1 MRIAMMPITTS
12 NSISVNPDRGRDM
25 VRPPDDGGR
34 REMRRFDITPQVQA
48 RPGQFRWRWACV
60 VVGLVLAA
68 GCQKGRTPLRDEGKR
83 VGELRA
89 MLADADAEVRARGA
103 FGLSRHGAAAGDAV
117 PELTTLL
124 TDPNPLVRQNAAL
137 ALAAAGPAAKPAVAA
152 LTDALKDP
160 EWAVRRQAAVA
171 LGAIG
176 PDAKAAL
183 PAVRKLEAD
192 PNKVVRDAA
201 KQAREKIGG

>member
-1 MRIAMMPITTS
+1 MAITTKS
-12 NSISVNPDRGRDM
+12 SISVNPDRGRDM
-25 VRPPDDGGR
+25 AVPPDDGGR
-34 REMRRFDITPQVQA
+34 REMRRFDITPKVQA
-48 RPGQFRWRWACV
+48 GLGRFRWRWACV
-60 VVGLVLAA
+60 VAGLVLAT
-68 GCQKGRTPLRDEGKR
+68 GCQKGRTSLRDEGKG

-89 MLADADAEVRARGA
+89 MLADGDAEVRARGA
-103 FGLSRHGAAAGDAV
+103 FGLSRHGAAAGEAI
-117 PELTTLL
+117 PELTPLL
-124 TDPNPLVRQNAAL
+124 ADPHPLVRQNAAL
-137 ALAAAGPAAKPAVAA
+137 ALGAVGPAARPAVAA
-152 LTDALKDP
+152 LADALKDP

-176 PDAKAAL
+176 PDARAAL